1 MRRDDVMCW
10 WTLLEISGMFTP
22 YDMALFGIP
31 DVQTEMLRAG
41 HKHGGSS
48 VP

>member
-1 MRRDDVMCW
+1 V
-10 WTLLEISGMFTP
+10 FTP

-31 DVQTEMLRAG
+31 DVQAKMFRAG
-41 HKHGGSS
+41 HGGSS